1 MKVIVLIL
9 FSFSLFANE
18 THLEKR
24 ERIRKESVF
33 KKNAI
38 SKCQFKKV
46 VEIQQV
52 MKSRIIPTFESNN
65 IKVESDNSQYFKL
78 SKGVIGLSLTFFKGA
93 ALFLPFTVIADIIAT
108 PVYAGQHIKELI
120 KNNKIDKKNEKLINE
135 SLKKFKD
142 QWNNLALSKIEKLNI
157 INNLRFYQLIKA
169 NYDWISDSHGFGEV
183 YVPKEKFSFLYP
195 FIEKHLGKFKFKS
208 NKEVYF
214 DLGKRKKLDLFRYF
228 HISQFSEFLY
238 KNPKL
243 CDISPLAAMD
253 KLGELFAENIK
264 EKTSQY

>member
-108 PVYAGQHIKELI
+108 PIYAGQHIKELI
-120 KNNKIDKKNEKLINE
+120 QDSKINKENEKIINE
-135 SLKKFKD
+135 ALKKFKN
-142 QWNNLALSKIEKLNI
+142 QWNSLNLTTMEKLNV

-195 FIEKHLGKFKFKS
+195 FIEQHLGKFKIKS

-214 DLGKRKKLDLFRYF
+214 NIGKRKKLDLFRYF
-228 HISQFSEFLY
+228 HISQFSDFLY
-238 KNPKL
+238 ENQNL
-243 CDISPLAAMD
+243 CDMSPLLAMR
-253 KLGELFAENIK
+253 KLGELFAKNIK
-264 EKTSQY
+264 EKASQN